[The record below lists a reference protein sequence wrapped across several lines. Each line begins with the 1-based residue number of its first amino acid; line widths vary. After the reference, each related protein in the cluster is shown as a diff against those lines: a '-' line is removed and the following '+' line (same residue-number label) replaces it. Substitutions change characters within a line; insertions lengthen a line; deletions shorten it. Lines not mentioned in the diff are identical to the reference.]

1 MTKTPS
7 PSVWNVILV
16 SILAL
21 LVARVPFHA
30 RTPQGQP
37 NQRSPV
43 AKDLH
48 GVLSHPLLHSP
59 IRGSNFYL
67 RFSPDG
73 KFLLV
78 QGVSGFI
85 VFSTN
90 PLKPVF
96 YLDADYL
103 HEARFAPDSHS
114 LTIVSF
120 ALQTGRW
127 RLPEVSGSFKGVISA
142 AGGCLAGELSPA
154 GDTFAC
160 YRPDLSF
167 HLYDVASV
175 SEWLADKPQR
185 NLFGP
190 VLAPISFFTDNIAA
204 RPIGYTAT
212 KSYEIYADRGM
223 ALESIS
229 FSPDAD
235 SVLLATEDGSY
246 LWNLTSHHKSSLPG
260 IFKKPRDGSL
270 CFLDNDRIL
279 SFSRSDSPQ
288 ILSLKTGKLVAKL
301 PLDSAFARPASDSR
315 FLIVSSESKVR
326 RLFDLEF
333 NKLVEVPENIA
344 LDVRDNILAVVT
356 PQANLALFHLGD
368 VTPFAAAPIPLPS
381 TPSKLFVAASPDLE
395 LLSFGFAQQAALFRL
410 SDGEHVADI
419 ENTGETAI
427 PVSSSAYFLSFSKGK
442 PNRDVIRVDP
452 PTATVTPEW
461 QSEGLLARASSAT
474 LYEYAFDSATPISRV
489 PVFLSDAAF
498 AFTLSAREWASGRI
512 LWKKQFSTAHPV
524 PFPDP
529 QGKRLVLGWDAKG
542 NGGESAAK
550 RCPQAWP
557 IFHKAKLN
565 LKDTFFEVLDGS
577 TGSTVGGV
585 LVQSG
590 AGPLSFDAVFS
601 AGPMLVTSKDEG
613 RSVLY
618 SLQDGQ
624 MKAHLNGFL
633 PAASAEVQL
642 LALVENGDRLVL
654 YDLSTGDKLDQ
665 QQFPEAIA
673 YTHFSAEGKR
683 LLVLTRKQSV
693 YILDVSE
700 MHKANTTAQ

>member
-212 KSYEIYADRGM
+212 KSYEMYADRGM

-315 FLIVSSESKVR
+315 FLVVSSESKVR

-381 TPSKLFVAASPDLE
+381 TPSKLFVAASPDLD

-633 PAASAEVQL
+633 PAASAEAQL

>member
-7 PSVWNVILV
+7 PSVWNVILLSV
-16 SILAL
+16 LVL
-21 LVARVPFHA
+21 LLARVPFHA
-30 RTPQGQP
+30 RTPLGQP

-43 AKDLH
+43 AEDLH
-48 GVLSHPLLHSP
+48 GVISHQLLHSP
-59 IRGSNFYL
+59 IRGGDFYL
-67 RFSPDG
+67 RFSADG
-73 KFLLV
+73 RFLLV
-78 QGVSGFI
+78 QGISGFI
-85 VFSTN
+85 VYSTN

-127 RLPEVSGSFKGVISA
+127 RLPEVSGSFKGEIPA

-167 HLYDVASV
+167 HLYDVASG
-175 SEWLADKPQR
+175 SELLADKPQHD
-185 NLFGP
+185 LFGP

-204 RPIGYTAT
+204 RPVGYTAT
-212 KSYEIYADRGM
+212 KSYEMYANRGM
-223 ALESIS
+223 ALESIA

-235 SVLLATEDGSY
+235 SVLLATGEGSY
-246 LWNLTSHHKSSLPG
+246 LWNLTSRHKSSLPG
-260 IFKKPRDGSL
+260 IFKKPGDGSL

-288 ILSLKTGKLVAKL
+288 ILSLKTGKPVAKL

-315 FLIVSSESKVR
+315 FLVVSGESKVH
-326 RLFDLEF
+326 RLFDFES

-344 LDVRDNILAVVT
+344 LDVRDDILAVVT

-368 VTPFAAAPIPLPS
+368 TTPFAAAPIPLAS
-381 TPSKLFVAASPDLE
+381 TPSKLFVAASPDLDI
-395 LLSFGFAQQAALFRL
+395 LSFGFGQQAALFRI
-410 SDGEHVADI
+410 SDGEHVADV

-427 PVSSSAYFLSFSKGK
+427 PSSSSAYFLSFSKGK
-442 PNRDVIRVDP
+442 PIRDVIRVNP
-452 PTATVTPEW
+452 VTATASPEW
-461 QSEGLLARASSAT
+461 KSGGLLARASSAT
-474 LYEYAFDSATPISRV
+474 LYEYAFDSTSPVSQA
-489 PVFLSDAAF
+489 PVFLSDTGFAF
-498 AFTLSAREWASGRI
+498 ALSARQWASGRI
-512 LWKKQFSTAHPV
+512 LWKKQFRTAHPV

-542 NGGESAAK
+542 SGGESAAK

-585 LVQSG
+585 LVQTG
-590 AGPLSFDAVFS
+590 AGPLSFDAAFS
-601 AGPMLVTSKDEG
+601 AGPMLITSKDEG

-624 MKAHLNGFL
+624 AKARLKGFL
-633 PAASAEVQL
+633 PAASAEAQL
-642 LALVENGDRLVL
+642 VAFVENGDRLVF

-673 YTHFSAEGKR
+673 YTHFSADGKR

-700 MHKANTTAQ
+700 THKANTAAQ